1 MKSTLVLFS
10 VLSILATGTEAVNFL
25 KYLLCGGHG
34 DVQVAQQQ
42 LKCKEIQVMPSANHD
57 DDVETRDCTPTNSDR
72 LTIHLK
78 CRDDDERNS
87 AFEGK
92 VLTKNEAARKNSL
105 KSKRIVPGEHEFEKD
120 QLHEPLNK
128 DSIDKSHDEEYY
140 ESESGSDYDEDVIS
154 FTHDLKTLL
163 DGNGVHIKDL
173 EISEAGASELLKI
186 KIPLIIL
193 LSPKKRSE
201 FLYSELEDLDRIR
214 VTENSSRHIPNR
226 SRNRPIKRRRRN
238 SPIEKFNRDVSK
250 RLSEVK
256 TLKDF
261 LVVVIK
267 FYKKCYTKFI
277 LNDCIR
283 AIIAANVFD
292 IDELPKAFKTNYSSL
307 FDFACEN
314 GFDSLALQLVE
325 RIPNQRVNL
334 KEAAINAF
342 NNGNYDLSE
351 ELLEILREKY
361 GDDQNLH
368 FNIAN

>member
-34 DVQVAQQQ
+34 DVQATQQQ
-42 LKCKEIQVMPSANHD
+42 LKCKEIQVMPSVNHD

-72 LTIHLK
+72 VTIHLK

-92 VLTKNEAARKNSL
+92 VLAKKEAASKNSF
-105 KSKRIVPGEHEFEKD
+105 KSKRIVPGEHEFEED
-120 QLHEPLNK
+120 QLQEPLNNV
-128 DSIDKSHDEEYY
+128 SIDKIHDEESY

-201 FLYSELEDLDRIR
+201 LMYSELEDLDRIR
-214 VTENSSRHIPNR
+214 VTAIGRRHIPNR
-226 SRNRPIKRRRRN
+226 SRNRPIKRPRLY
-238 SPIEKFNRDVSK
+238 SPIEKFNRDISK

-256 TLKDF
+256 TLKEF
-261 LVVVIK
+261 LAVVIK
-267 FYKKCYTKFI
+267 FYKKCYTKLI
-277 LNDCIR
+277 LKNCIR

-292 IDELPKAFKTNYSSL
+292 IDELPKACKMNYLSL

-325 RIPNQRVNL
+325 RIPNQRLNL
-334 KEAAINAF
+334 KAAAEDAF

-351 ELLEILREKY
+351 EFQEILREKY
-361 GDDQNLH
+361 GDDQSLH
-368 FNIAN
+368 LKIAN